1 MPAAMIATTGESLSA
16 VLDRA
21 EAAVDSAYQLH
32 DDDLYAPAAD
42 RLAAMAESR
51 TAAETIITSA
61 EAWTG
66 VVVSTELQAR
76 LHYLRGKAATCG
88 AEGRSSSSAE
98 LLLADAVK
106 LDPNLIGAWDA
117 LGECY
122 WQRGELE
129 AARGCFH
136 GALAH
141 RRTCASLCH
150 LSMLLRVIAGRS
162 PPDEGQ
168 ACVLESTSLA
178 KDAVRLEPSS
188 QRAWFSVGNA
198 HLSVYK
204 FCTASADELHLA
216 SKAFTQAARAG
227 AGGAR
232 AGAGGASTRGSDV
245 SVLNADLAMNHGLAL
260 FLLESIA
267 PALDAYSQAHA
278 LDPSIGADR
287 MRQDVWEH
295 ATRASELL
303 SGKMGLKP
311 RKLASLLAELPPAQE
326 GQPGLG
332 DLKPGANPSVRLVLK
347 LLAPLPSHAQRLHH
361 SFAVADRDGA
371 VAALAVYGKSTPLSN
386 PSAHGATIAVTAPTL
401 VRVQARHWDPAKA
414 KGGGMV
420 RFDCLLIDQQAQ
432 VTQLPAGGRGR

>member
-1 MPAAMIATTGESLSA
+1 MIATTGESLAA

-21 EAAVDSAYQLH
+21 EAAVDSAYALH
-32 DDDLYAPAAD
+32 DDLYAPAAD
-42 RLAAMAESR
+42 RLAAMADSR
-51 TAAETIITSA
+51 ASAEAIIASA
-61 EAWTG
+61 EAWAG
-66 VVVSTELQAR
+66 VVASAELEAR
-76 LHYLRGKAATCG
+76 LRYLRGKAATCG
-88 AEGRSSSSAE
+88 AEGRSSASAE
-98 LLLADAVK
+98 QLLADAIK
-106 LDPNLIGAWDA
+106 LDPNLIGAWNA

-162 PPDEGQ
+162 PPDEAQ
-168 ACVLESTSLA
+168 ACVRESVAHA

-216 SKAFTQAARAG
+216 SKGFTQAARA
-227 AGGAR
+227 AGTR
-232 AGAGGASTRGSDV
+232 ACGTDV
-245 SVLNADLAMNHGLAL
+245 SVINADLAMNHGLTL
-260 FLLESIA
+260 FLLEAIG
-267 PALDAYSQAHA
+267 PAIEAYSQAHA

-287 MRQDVWEH
+287 VRQDVWEY

-303 SGKMGLKP
+303 SSKLGLKP
-311 RKLASLLAELPPAQE
+311 RKLASLLAEMPPAQE
-326 GQPGLG
+326 GQLKLAE
-332 DLKPGANPSVRLVLK
+332 LKPGPNPSARLVLK
-347 LLAPLPSHAQRLHH
+347 LLAPLPSHTQRLHH

-371 VAALAVYGKSTPLSN
+371 VAAIAVYGKATMLSN
-386 PSAHGATIAVTAPTL
+386 PSANGGTIAVSAPTL
-401 VRVQARHWDPAKA
+401 NRVEARHWDAAKAEA
-414 KGGGMV
+414 KGGV
-420 RFDCLLIDQQAQ
+420 LKFDCLLIDEQAQ
-432 VTQLPAGGRGR
+432 VVQLGARGR